1 MTDRDLKK
9 LSRIE
14 LLELLIAERKEL
26 NRLMDERGKMLRDMD
41 ALPTKLD
48 TINNETNEIQVLLR
62 QYCNDIDQKPCN
74 SNGVYDMPTTT
85 NGRYEISNE

>member
-1 MTDRDLKK
+1 MTDRELKK

-14 LLELLIAERKEL
+14 LLELLIVERKEL
-26 NRLMDERGKMLRDMD
+26 NRLMDERGKMRRDMD

-48 TINNETNEIQVLLR
+48 TINNEMNEIQALLD
-62 QYCNDIDQKPCN
+62 QYCGDTDQKPYN
-74 SNGVYDMPTTT
+74 SNGVYDMPTTM

>member
-1 MTDRDLKK
+1 MTDRDLKR

-26 NRLMDERGKMLRDMD
+26 NRLMDERGKMLKDMD

-48 TINNETNEIQVLLR
+48 NINYELNEAQNLIG
-62 QYCNDIDQKPCN
+62 QYCTEQDRPFHN
-74 SNGVYDMPTTT
+74 STGV
-85 NGRYEISNE
+85 